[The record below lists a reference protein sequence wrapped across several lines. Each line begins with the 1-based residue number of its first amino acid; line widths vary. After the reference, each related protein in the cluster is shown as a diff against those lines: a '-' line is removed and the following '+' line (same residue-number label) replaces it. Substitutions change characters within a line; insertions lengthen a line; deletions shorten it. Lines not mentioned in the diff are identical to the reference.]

1 MSLHARVPSIVGS
14 ILTFVLRSFPGT
26 GEEFD
31 VFKELADPGKSTE
44 EVLQEFMQELSNT
57 SKPSSAIRGLL
68 KRISEE
74 IASDNSGE
82 ITASQTNMAS
92 ADQNTRVSGDGA
104 TSVGFSKDCMIVIE
118 QEGRE
123 MCEQPDE
130 NAQAHPGSNDK
141 ETDARNS
148 LTERRTSS
156 VSAHSS
162 LPTSPNATNY
172 DSGFSELTKTLTYA
186 RKESLTSF
194 VPEEPTNA
202 NIERKLKESFEKSKN
217 GFDSETS
224 TDWSPCSTLSN
235 NDTVMKQI
243 KSGLKQSPFQR
254 VSPRRRSTGTS
265 NSRPSSKIQSH
276 NTNSCPNF
284 QRGSNPSP
292 LLDPATNYTK
302 AEVEAIRKFLSLT
315 SVYFSSKTTA
325 NEVSSSTYNEVS

>member
-1 MSLHARVPSIVGS
+1 M
-14 ILTFVLRSFPGT
+14 RSFPGT

-44 EVLQEFMQELSNT
+44 EVLQEFMQKLSNT
-57 SKPSSAIRGLL
+57 PKPSSAIRGLL

-82 ITASQTNMAS
+82 IASQTNMTS
-92 ADQNTRVSGDGA
+92 ADQNARVSGDGA
-104 TSVGFSKDCMIVIE
+104 TGVGFNKDCMIVIE

-123 MCEQPDE
+123 ICERSED
-130 NAQAHPGSNDK
+130 NAQAHIGSNDK

-202 NIERKLKESFEKSKN
+202 NIERKLKESFEKPKN

-235 NDTVMKQI
+235 NDIALKQI

-265 NSRPSSKIQSH
+265 NSRPSSKIQSN

-292 LLDPATNYTK
+292 LLDPAVNYTK

-315 SVYFSSKTTA
+315 SVYFSSKTTG
-325 NEVSSSTYNEVS
+325 NEVSNLTYNEVS

>member
-1 MSLHARVPSIVGS
+1 
-14 ILTFVLRSFPGT
+14 
-26 GEEFD
+26 
-31 VFKELADPGKSTE
+31 
-44 EVLQEFMQELSNT
+44 MQKLSNT
-57 SKPSSAIRGLL
+57 SKPSTAIRGLL

-82 ITASQTNMAS
+82 VNASQTNMAS
-92 ADQNTRVSGDGA
+92 ADQNARVSGDGA
-104 TSVGFSKDCMIVIE
+104 TSVGFSRDCTIVIE
-118 QEGRE
+118 QEDRE
-123 MCEQPDE
+123 TCELPQE
-130 NAQAHPGSNDK
+130 NAHAHSNDK

-148 LTERRTSS
+148 LTERRASS

-202 NIERKLKESFEKSKN
+202 NIERKLKEAFEKSKN

-235 NDTVMKQI
+235 NDTAMKQM

-265 NSRPSSKIQSH
+265 NSRPSSKIQSN

-292 LLDPATNYTK
+292 LLDPAINYTK

-325 NEVSSSTYNEVS
+325 NEVSNSTYNEVR